1 MDYRSPI
8 EVYTHEPMF
17 KEMEDG
23 IMRATVS
30 CGVQIDKDE
39 LIRAL
44 AYDRE
49 QYRAGYEAAERKY
62 KRPVGEW
69 IDRMAEHKER
79 EDVINVRE
87 CSICHACYVRRYP
100 SSLGFEEEIPNYCP
114 NCGADMRGVEE

>member
-8 EVYTHEPMF
+8 EIYTHEPIF
-17 KEMEDG
+17 QEMEDG

-62 KRPVGEW
+62 KRPEGDWVGEADGYW
-69 IDRMAEHKER
+69 NGELIYDVWHCPFCDYRIE
-79 EDVINVRE
+79 EDE
-87 CSICHACYVRRYP
+87 QEQ
-100 SSLGFEEEIPNYCP
+100 LPNFCP
-114 NCGADMRGVEE
+114 NCGAKMGGIEG

>member
-8 EVYTHEPMF
+8 EICTHEPIF

-23 IMRATVS
+23 IIRATVS

-49 QYRAGYEAAERKY
+49 QYRCGYQAAERKY
-62 KRPVGEW
+62 KRPKGEW
-69 IDRMAEHKER
+69 QVRFPYDDTDKARTCSNCKITQS
-79 EDVINVRE
+79 VNV
-87 CSICHACYVRRYP
+87 YDGKVRFR
-100 SSLGFEEEIPNYCP
+100 FCP
-114 NCGADMRGVEE
+114 YCGAEMGGVKE